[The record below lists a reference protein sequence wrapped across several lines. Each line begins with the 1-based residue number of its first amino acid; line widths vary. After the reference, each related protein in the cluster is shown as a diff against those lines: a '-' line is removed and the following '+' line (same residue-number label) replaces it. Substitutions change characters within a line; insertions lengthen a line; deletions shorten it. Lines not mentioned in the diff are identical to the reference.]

1 MSKKQ
6 GSVIN
11 SPERLLNGIS
21 EAIAVGNPAKRPP
34 AGQEPWRRLHD
45 GSLEIFMMSS
55 GGVPANAQLAANLA
69 LIYAARCA
77 LYPHRVIGSWVQGDT
92 SGWIPH
98 AARRRTP
105 ARRTR
110 LGPISSPRWSN
121 SSREIPSSCG
131 LASTTNG

>member
-55 GGVPANAQLAANLA
+55 EGVPANAQLAANLA

-77 LYPHRVIGSWVQGDT
+77 LYPPPSLGGEDVGAWWREMVA
-92 SGWIPH
+92 H
-98 AARRRTP
+98 AESNDGAAASELLDALNELGNTP
-105 ARRTR
+105 EA
-110 LGPISSPRWSN
+110 G
-121 SSREIPSSCG
+121 
-131 LASTTNG
+131 